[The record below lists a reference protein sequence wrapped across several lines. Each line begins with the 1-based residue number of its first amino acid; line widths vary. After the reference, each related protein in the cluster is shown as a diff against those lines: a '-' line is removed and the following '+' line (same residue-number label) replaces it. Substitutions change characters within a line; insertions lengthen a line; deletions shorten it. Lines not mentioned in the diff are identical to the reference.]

1 MKWLVLVVVVILA
14 APTIARRLEE
24 LNPDNA
30 AKRAGSATAQQRRGL
45 LYRAVRRFGLRTVA
59 LAALL
64 VLVAVVVAVY
74 LLIKGV

>member
-30 AKRAGSATAQQRRGL
+30 AKRAGSATAITG
-45 LYRAVRRFGLRTVA
+45 TVCPD
-59 LAALL
+59 
-64 VLVAVVVAVY
+64 
-74 LLIKGV
+74 GS